1 MPSVMQNQTQ
11 PSAVDDKE
19 IMDAVFE
26 MLQQH
31 NPRNI
36 DLRQET
42 KITSEL
48 NIDSVEVMD
57 LVMEIE
63 QRFDIDIPISMLSD
77 VETIGDLARVVAAR
91 VRDR

>member
-1 MPSVMQNQTQ
+1 MQDQNQPTT
-11 PSAVDDKE
+11 VNDE
-19 IMDAVFE
+19 GIMDAVCE
-26 MLQQH
+26 ILQQH
-31 NPRNI
+31 NRRNI
-36 DLRQET
+36 PLRPET

-63 QRFDIDIPISMLSD
+63 QRFDIDIPIGMLSD
-77 VETIGDLARVVAAR
+77 VETIGDLASVVATR

>member
-1 MPSVMQNQTQ
+1 MQDQTR
-11 PSAVDDKE
+11 PAIVDDRE
-19 IMDAVFE
+19 IMDAVCE
-26 MLQQH
+26 LLQQH

-36 DLRQET
+36 LLRSET

-77 VETIGDLARVVAAR
+77 VETIGDLAEIVATR

>member
-1 MPSVMQNQTQ
+1 MQNQTQ
-11 PSAVDDKE
+11 PTVDDKE

-36 DLRQET
+36 HLRQET

-77 VETIGDLARVVAAR
+77 VETIGDLAEIVATR

>member
-1 MPSVMQNQTQ
+1 
-11 PSAVDDKE
+11 VDDRE
-19 IMDAVFE
+19 IMDAVCE
-26 MLQQH
+26 LLQQH

-36 DLRQET
+36 LLRSET

-77 VETIGDLARVVAAR
+77 VETIGDLAEIVATR

>member
-1 MPSVMQNQTQ
+1 MQDQTC
-11 PSAVDDKE
+11 PTTVVDKD
-19 IMDAVFE
+19 IMDAVCE
-26 MLQQH
+26 LLQQH

-36 DLRQET
+36 SLRPET

-63 QRFDIDIPISMLSD
+63 QKFDIDIPISMLSD
-77 VETIGDLARVVAAR
+77 VETIGDLASVVATR

>member
-1 MPSVMQNQTQ
+1 MQDQTQ
-11 PSAVDDKE
+11 PATVDDKE
-19 IMDAVFE
+19 IMDAVCE
-26 MLQQH
+26 LLQQH

-36 DLRQET
+36 LLRSET

-77 VETIGDLARVVAAR
+77 VETIGDLAEIVATRVK
-91 VRDR
+91 DR

>member
-1 MPSVMQNQTQ
+1 MRDQTQ
-11 PSAVDDKE
+11 PTTVNDE
-19 IMDAVFE
+19 GIMDAVCE
-26 MLQQH
+26 ILQQH
-31 NPRNI
+31 NPRSI
-36 DLRQET
+36 PLRPET

-77 VETIGDLARVVAAR
+77 VETIGDLASVVATR

>member
-1 MPSVMQNQTQ
+1 MQDQTG
-11 PSAVDDKE
+11 PAIVDDRE
-19 IMDAVFE
+19 IVDAVCE
-26 MLQQH
+26 LLQQH

-36 DLRQET
+36 LLRSET

-77 VETIGDLARVVAAR
+77 VETIGDLAEIVATR

>member
-1 MPSVMQNQTQ
+1 MQDQTQ
-11 PSAVDDKE
+11 PTVVDGERIVEAVCE
-19 IMDAVFE
+19 I
-26 MLQQH
+26 LQQH

-36 DLRQET
+36 PLQPET

-77 VETIGDLARVVAAR
+77 VETIGDLANVVATR

>member
-1 MPSVMQNQTQ
+1 
-11 PSAVDDKE
+11 VDEKE
-19 IMDAVFE
+19 IMDAVCE
-26 MLQQH
+26 LLQQH

-36 DLRQET
+36 RLRPET

-63 QRFDIDIPISMLSD
+63 QKFDIDIPISMLSD

>member
-1 MPSVMQNQTQ
+1 MQKQTQ
-11 PSAVDDKE
+11 PTTVDDNE
-19 IMDAVFE
+19 IMFAVCE

-36 DLRQET
+36 HLQQET

>member
-1 MPSVMQNQTQ
+1 MQNQNQ
-11 PSAVDDKE
+11 PTVDDKE

-36 DLRQET
+36 QLRQET

>member
-1 MPSVMQNQTQ
+1 MKNQTR
-11 PSAVDDKE
+11 PATVDDRE
-19 IMDAVFE
+19 IMDAVCE
-26 MLQQH
+26 LLQQH

-36 DLRQET
+36 LLRSET

-77 VETIGDLARVVAAR
+77 VETIGDLAEIVANRVK
-91 VRDR
+91 DR

>member
-1 MPSVMQNQTQ
+1 MEDQTR
-11 PSAVDDKE
+11 AATVDDKE
-19 IMDAVFE
+19 IMDAVCE
-26 MLQQH
+26 LLQQH

-36 DLRQET
+36 RLRPET

-63 QRFDIDIPISMLSD
+63 QKFDIDIPISMLSD
-77 VETIGDLARVVAAR
+77 VETIGDLASIVATR
-91 VRDR
+91 VRER

>member
-1 MPSVMQNQTQ
+1 MQDQSQ
-11 PSAVDDKE
+11 PTLAGDE
-19 IMDAVFE
+19 IIVGTVCE
-26 MLQQH
+26 ILQQH

-36 DLRQET
+36 SLRPET

-77 VETIGDLARVVAAR
+77 VETIGDLASVVATR

>member
-1 MPSVMQNQTQ
+1 MQDQMWPTTV
-11 PSAVDDKE
+11 VDKD
-19 IMDAVFE
+19 IMDAVCE
-26 MLQQH
+26 LLQQH

-36 DLRQET
+36 SLRPET

-63 QRFDIDIPISMLSD
+63 QTFDIDIPISMLSD
-77 VETIGDLARVVAAR
+77 VETIGDLASVVATR

>member
-1 MPSVMQNQTQ
+1 MQDQTG
-11 PSAVDDKE
+11 PAIVDDRE
-19 IMDAVFE
+19 IMDAVCE
-26 MLQQH
+26 LLQQH

-36 DLRQET
+36 LLRSET

-77 VETIGDLARVVAAR
+77 VETIGDLAEIVATR

>member
-1 MPSVMQNQTQ
+1 MQNQNQ
-11 PSAVDDKE
+11 PTVDDKE

-36 DLRQET
+36 HLRQET

>member
-1 MPSVMQNQTQ
+1 MQDQTG
-11 PSAVDDKE
+11 PAIVDDRA
-19 IMDAVFE
+19 IMDAVCE
-26 MLQQH
+26 LLQQH

-36 DLRQET
+36 LLRSET

-77 VETIGDLARVVAAR
+77 VETIGDLAEIVATR